1 MTSSSPID
9 DHLITTFGRLLE
21 AANRLE
27 RDLGAAMQGES
38 GLPQVWF
45 EVLIRLA
52 RNEGGQLT
60 MGALAEDVVLTT
72 SGITRLV
79 DRIAAAGYIERRP
92 CPTDR
97 RVSYAAITD
106 AGREVVERAAV
117 AHAQNLR
124 DRFAA
129 FDEGE
134 VALLDGLLDRLRRPR
149 TDSTAPSS

>member
-1 MTSSSPID
+1 MTSLSPAD
-9 DHLITTFGRLLE
+9 DRLITTFGRLLE

-27 RDLGAAMQGES
+27 RRLDAAMQDES

-52 RNEGGQLT
+52 RTEGGQLT
-60 MGALAEDVVLTT
+60 MGTLAEEVVLTT

-97 RVSYAAITD
+97 RVSYAAVTD
-106 AGREVVERAAV
+106 AGLEAVERAAV
-117 AHAQNLR
+117 AHARNLR
-124 DRFAA
+124 KTFAG
-129 FDEGE
+129 FDEDE
-134 VALLDGLLDRLRRPR
+134 IAQLDRLLDRLRERP
-149 TDSTAPSS
+149 A

>member
-9 DHLITTFGRLLE
+9 DRLITTFGRLLE

-27 RDLGAAMQGES
+27 QQLGTAMQDNS

-52 RNEGGQLT
+52 RTEGGQLT

-72 SGITRLV
+72 SGISRLV

-97 RVSYAAITD
+97 RVSYAAITE
-106 AGREVVERAAV
+106 AGREAVESAAI
-117 AHAQNLR
+117 AHSDNLR
-124 DRFAA
+124 KVFAT
-129 FDEGE
+129 FDERE
-134 VALLDGLLDRLRRPR
+134 LQLLDGLLDRLRGAHV
-149 TDSTAPSS
+149 TQA

>member
-9 DHLITTFGRLLE
+9 DRLITTFGRLLE

-27 RDLGAAMQGES
+27 RELGTAMQNES

-52 RNEGGQLT
+52 RTEGGQLT

-106 AGREVVERAAV
+106 AGREAVERAAV
-117 AHAQNLR
+117 THARNLR
-124 DRFAA
+124 KTFAT
-129 FDEGE
+129 FDDGE
-134 VALLDGLLDRLRRPR
+134 LALLDGLLDRLRGPGP
-149 TDSTAPSS
+149 DSPGR